1 MKRFITYLIAIAL
14 FPQVISAVILVSK
27 PQKTFSISQTYVIT
41 HNPHKCISCLAP
53 NIWAAYNAHDH
64 NGDWKVENV
73 QHHNEQNKPEML
85 SKNFCQQKS
94 ATGMRQLFG
103 GRIVPNSQQ
112 RLAQAQ

>member
-14 FPQVISAVILVSK
+14 FQQVISAVILVSK

-53 NIWAAYNAHDH
+53 NIWIAYNAHNH
-64 NGDWKVENV
+64 NGEWKIENV
-73 QHHNEQNKPEML
+73 QHQNEQNKPEML

-94 ATGMRQLFG
+94 TISMRHLFG
-103 GRIVPNSQQ
+103 GRMDHISQQ